1 MPLQPT
7 KLDLKQYF
15 NNRFA
20 ELLREEEIKWFQK
33 VKIKELLE
41 GGGGA
46 LIPNTLSS
54 VQMGNTGKLEFSNFT
69 MGNR

>member
-1 MPLQPT
+1 MIP
-7 KLDLKQYF
+7 KSENKG
-15 NNRFA
+15 
-20 ELLREEEIKWFQK
+20 I
-33 VKIKELLE
+33 I

-69 MGNR
+69 MGSR